1 MPLTL
6 FGAGSSVMA
15 ALHLPDCALPAAY
28 DSGANRSAKTGLD
41 GQIVFGSSIKDM
53 PVLRIVAARD
63 AGVMKPTLIG
73 RGVTADNRRE
83 TLQTNEG
90 VIDSSSQLR
99 KGIDSDDPLR
109 LNTDLRC
116 RFMDQARDA

>member
-6 FGAGSSVMA
+6 FGAGSMVIA

-28 DSGANRSAKTGLD
+28 DSGANRAAKTGAD
-41 GQIVFGSSIKDM
+41 GQIVFGSSIMDM

-63 AGVMKPTLIG
+63 AGVKKPTMIG
-73 RGVTADNRRE
+73 GGVAADNLRE
-83 TLQTNEG
+83 ALLKSNA
-90 VIDSSSQLR
+90 VIDSNSLSR

-109 LNTDLRC
+109 LNAVLCR